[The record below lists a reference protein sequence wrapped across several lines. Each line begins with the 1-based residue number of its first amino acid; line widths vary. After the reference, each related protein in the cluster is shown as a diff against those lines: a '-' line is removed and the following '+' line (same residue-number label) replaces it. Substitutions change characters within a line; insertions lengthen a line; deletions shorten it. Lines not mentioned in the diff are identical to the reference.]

1 MSPPQLG
8 HAQGNSS
15 PTRAI
20 SLARGSYGAFGLFV
34 GTSTMDANEFA
45 IWNMGANAPR
55 PPRRQAPTGDLQ
67 KRRFTNPSGGDPD
80 KLVPA
85 RAPAIVPVPDR

>member
-20 SLARGSYGAFGLFV
+20 SLARGSYGAFGLFI

-45 IWNMGANAPR
+45 IWNHGGER
-55 PPRRQAPTGDLQ
+55 PQASST
-67 KRRFTNPSGGDPD
+67 SG
-80 KLVPA
+80 
-85 RAPAIVPVPDR
+85 PDR

>member
-1 MSPPQLG
+1 MSRRSSGTHKETPP
-8 HAQGNSS
+8 

-20 SLARGSYGAFGLFV
+20 SLARGSYGAFGLFI